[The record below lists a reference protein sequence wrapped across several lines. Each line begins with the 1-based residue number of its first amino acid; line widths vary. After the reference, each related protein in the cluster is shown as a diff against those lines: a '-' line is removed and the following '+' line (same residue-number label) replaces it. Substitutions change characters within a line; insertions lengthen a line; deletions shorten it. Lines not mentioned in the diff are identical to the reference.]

1 MTDAGTT
8 VAAEGT
14 LTGGGAPPSR
24 APSTALRSPWTAVI
38 AVAILLVAVFPVLSD
53 DLYYQNMIILSMVFA
68 IGAVGLNI
76 ITGYAGYISLGQGAF
91 VGLGAYTLGICVTD
105 IGGSPWVWVPVAGLL
120 SGAIAALLGVVAMRA
135 RGHAFV
141 ILTIAFLFLV
151 QLLATNWDELT
162 NGTGGITLPLPTW
175 SVDYQFWPFY
185 YALMGLLAVS
195 LLSSWWIRRNKFGMG
210 LIAIR
215 EDEDKAATVGVS
227 TPTYKILAFASSA
240 VFVGLA
246 GGIYGYYIAFIDP
259 LGMFNILL
267 SVQII
272 LSLLLG
278 GRATLWGPVLGA
290 FIIEWLNETSN
301 NEFGGGNARLLIF
314 GGLLALVVLFLPR
327 GIIPTVDGWI
337 ERWRTRGKAGLA
349 GERLAGIDLDGRAA
363 AATPAATP
371 ATSAKPLLEVSGL
384 ERRFGGVRA
393 VDGASFAVPEGS
405 ITALIGPNGS
415 GKTTLFN
422 LIGGTMAAQ
431 AGEVRFD
438 GQRIDG
444 KPPWRRAH
452 LGLGRTF
459 QITRLFR
466 EMTVLENVVAPL
478 REFHLGLL
486 GANAV
491 SGREAERA
499 EELLDFVGMRKYAD
513 VRASALSFG
522 QQKLVELAQILML
535 DPKLIMLDE
544 PAGGINP
551 TLIERIGEMIRE
563 LNARGKTFLIVEH
576 NMPFVLSLCNP
587 VLVLAR
593 GQTIASGRPDEIQR
607 DPKVLDA
614 YLGEDFR
621 LEQPVG
627 A

>member
-1 MTDAGTT
+1 MTKT
-8 VAAEGT
+8 
-14 LTGGGAPPSR
+14 
-24 APSTALRSPWTAVI
+24 LRSPATALI
-38 AVAILLVAVFPVLSD
+38 AAAVLFVGLFPVLSD
-53 DLYYQNMIILSMVFA
+53 DLYYQNMFILSMVFA

-91 VGLGAYTLGICVTD
+91 IGLGAYTLGICVDD
-105 IGGSPWVWVPVAGLL
+105 IGGSPWVWVPVAGVL
-120 SGAIAALLGVVAMRA
+120 SGAVAALLGVVAMRA

-141 ILTIAFLFLV
+141 ILTIAFLFLL

-162 NGTGGITLPLPTW
+162 NGTGGITPPLPTW
-175 SVDYQFWPFY
+175 SVDYQNWPFY
-185 YALMGLLAVS
+185 YSLMGVLALS
-195 LLSSWWIRRNKFGMG
+195 LLMSWWIRRTKFGMG

-227 TPTYKILAFASSA
+227 TPTYKILAFAASA
-240 VFVGLA
+240 VFVGMA
-246 GGIYGYYIAFIDP
+246 GAIYGYYVAFIDP

-314 GGLLALVVLFLPR
+314 GGLLALVVLFLPQ
-327 GIIPTVDGWI
+327 GIIPTAQSWI

-349 GERLAGIDLDGRAA
+349 GERLSGIDLREREAPQ
-363 AATPAATP
+363 PAPPDA
-371 ATSAKPLLEVSGL
+371 SARPLLQVKGL
-384 ERRFGGVRA
+384 EKRFGGVRA

-415 GKTTLFN
+415 GKTTVFN
-422 LIGGTMAAQ
+422 LIGGTMAPQ
-431 AGEVRFD
+431 AGEVWFD
-438 GQRIDG
+438 GERIDG
-444 KPPWRRAH
+444 KKPWQRAH

-459 QITRLFR
+459 QITRLFPQ
-466 EMTVLENVVAPL
+466 MTVLENVVAPL
-478 REFHLGLL
+478 REFRVGQL
-486 GANAV
+486 GADAV
-491 SGREAERA
+491 SGAEARRA
-499 EELLDFVGMRKYAD
+499 EELLEFVGMRKYRD
-513 VRASALSFG
+513 VPASALSYG
-522 QQKLVELAQILML
+522 QQKLLELAQVLML

-551 TLIERIGEMIRE
+551 TLIERLGEMIRE
-563 LNARGKTFLIVEH
+563 LGARGKTFLIVEH
-576 NMPFVLSLCNP
+576 NMPFVLGLCNP

-593 GQTIASGRPDEIQR
+593 GKTIASGSPDEIQR
-607 DPKVLDA
+607 DPRVLDA

>member
-1 MTDAGTT
+1 MTDASATG
-8 VAAEGT
+8 VADGT
-14 LTGGGAPPSR
+14 LKGGGIPPAPAR
-24 APSTALRSPWTAVI
+24 ANALRSPWTAVA
-38 AVAILLVAVFPVLSD
+38 AVAMLLVALYPVLSD
-53 DLYYQNMIILSMVFA
+53 DLYYQNMFILSMVFA

-76 ITGYAGYISLGQGAF
+76 ITGYAGYVSLGQGAF
-91 VGLGAYTLGICVTD
+91 VGLGAYTVGICVND
-105 IGGSPWVWVPVAGLL
+105 IGGSPWVWVPVAGVLA
-120 SGAIAALLGVVAMRA
+120 GALAALLGVVAMRA
-135 RGHAFV
+135 RGHSFV
-141 ILTIAFLFLV
+141 ILTIAFLFLL

-162 NGTGGITLPLPTW
+162 NGTGGITLPIPTW
-175 SVDYQFWPFY
+175 SVDYQYWPFY
-185 YALMGLLAVS
+185 YALFGLLALS
-195 LLSSWWIRRNKFGMG
+195 LLAAWWIRRTKFGMG

-227 TPTYKILAFASSA
+227 TPTYKILAFAASA
-240 VFVGLA
+240 VFVGMA

-290 FIIEWLNETSN
+290 FVIEWLNETSN
-301 NEFGGGNARLLIF
+301 NEFGGGNTRLLIF
-314 GGLLALVVLFLPR
+314 GGLLSLVVLFLPQ
-327 GIIPTVDGWI
+327 GIIPTANHWI
-337 ERWRTRGKAGLA
+337 ERWRGRGQAGLA
-349 GERLAGIDLDGRAA
+349 GERLAGIDLRERAA
-363 AATPAATP
+363 PPAAAP
-371 ATSAKPLLEVSGL
+371 APSAKPLLEVKGL
-384 ERRFGGVRA
+384 EKRFGGVQA
-393 VDGASFAVPEGS
+393 VDGASFSVPEGS

-415 GKTTLFN
+415 GKTTVFN
-422 LIGGTMAAQ
+422 LIGGTMAPQ
-431 AGEVRFD
+431 AGEVWFD
-438 GQRIDG
+438 GQRIDR

-459 QITRLFR
+459 QITRLFP

-486 GANAV
+486 NANAV
-491 SGREAERA
+491 SGREAARA
-499 EELLDFVGMRKYAD
+499 EELLDFVGMRKYRD
-513 VRASALSFG
+513 VRAAALSFG

-551 TLIERIGEMIRE
+551 TLIDRIGEMIRE

-576 NMPFVLSLCNP
+576 NMPFVLGLCAP

-593 GQTIASGRPDEIQR
+593 GQTISSGTPDEIQR

-621 LEQPVG
+621 LEEPVG

>member
-1 MTDAGTT
+1 MTDAG
-8 VAAEGT
+8 AAAIAEGT
-14 LTGGGAPPSR
+14 LKGGGAPPSR
-24 APSTALRSPWTAVI
+24 SKSNALRSPWTAVI
-38 AVAILLVAVFPVLSD
+38 VAAALLLALFPVLSD
-53 DLYYQNMIILSMVFA
+53 DLYYQNMFILSMVFA

-76 ITGYAGYISLGQGAF
+76 ITGYAGYVSLGQGAF
-91 VGLGAYTLGICVTD
+91 VGLGAYTVGICVSD
-105 IGGSPWVWVPVAGLL
+105 IGGSPWVWVPVAGVLA
-120 SGAIAALLGVVAMRA
+120 GAVAALLGVVAMRA
-135 RGHAFV
+135 RGHSFV

-151 QLLATNWDELT
+151 QLLATNWDGLT
-162 NGTGGITLPLPTW
+162 NGTGGITLPIPTW
-175 SVDYQFWPFY
+175 SVEYQNWPFY
-185 YALMGLLAVS
+185 YVLLGLLAVS
-195 LLSSWWIRRNKFGMG
+195 LLASWWIRRNKFGMG

-227 TPTYKILAFASSA
+227 TPTYKILAFVASA
-240 VFVGLA
+240 VFVGMA
-246 GGIYGYYIAFIDP
+246 GGVYGYYISFIDP

-314 GGLLALVVLFLPR
+314 GGLLALVVLFLPQ
-327 GIIPTVDGWI
+327 GIIPTVGRWI
-337 ERWRTRGKAGLA
+337 ERWRTRGEAGLA
-349 GERLAGIDLDGRAA
+349 GDRLSGLDL
-363 AATPAATP
+363 PARTAPPPEAPVVSDT
-371 ATSAKPLLEVSGL
+371 PLLEVKGL

-393 VDGASFAVPEGS
+393 VDGASFVVPEGS

-415 GKTTLFN
+415 GKTTTFN
-422 LIGGTMAAQ
+422 LIGGTMAPQ
-431 AGEVRFD
+431 AGEVWFD
-438 GQRIDG
+438 GKRIDR

-486 GANAV
+486 NANAV
-491 SGREAERA
+491 SGREAKRA
-499 EELLDFVGMRKYAD
+499 EELLEFVGMRKYLD

-551 TLIERIGEMIRE
+551 TLIERIADMIRE

-576 NMPFVLSLCNP
+576 NMPFVLGLCNP

-593 GQTIASGRPDEIQR
+593 GKTIASGTPDEIQR
-607 DPKVLDA
+607 DPHVLDA

>member
-1 MTDAGTT
+1 MTDAGAAA
-8 VAAEGT
+8 VAEGT
-14 LTGGGAPPSR
+14 LKGGGAPPSR
-24 APSTALRSPWTAVI
+24 APSKALRSPWTAVI
-38 AVAILLVAVFPVLSD
+38 AVAILLVAAFPVLSD

-68 IGAVGLNI
+68 VGAVGLNI

-91 VGLGAYTLGICVTD
+91 IGLGAYTVGICVGD

-120 SGAIAALLGVVAMRA
+120 SGAVAALLGVVAMRA

-162 NGTGGITLPLPTW
+162 NGTGGITLPIPTW
-175 SVDYQFWPFY
+175 SAEYQFWPFY

-195 LLSSWWIRRNKFGMG
+195 LLASWWIRRNKFGMG

-215 EDEDKAATVGVS
+215 EDEDKAATLGVS
-227 TPTYKILAFASSA
+227 TPTYKILAFVASA
-240 VFVGLA
+240 VFVGMA
-246 GGIYGYYIAFIDP
+246 GGVYGYYISFIDP
-259 LGMFNILL
+259 LGMFNILI

-314 GGLLALVVLFLPR
+314 GGLLALVVLFLPQ

-337 ERWRTRGKAGLA
+337 ERWRSRGKAGLA
-349 GERLAGIDLDGRAA
+349 GERLTGIDLGERAA
-363 AATPAATP
+363 PPPAAP
-371 ATSAKPLLEVSGL
+371 AVSARPMLEVNGL

-415 GKTTLFN
+415 GKTTIFN
-422 LIGGTMAAQ
+422 LIGGTMAPQ

-438 GQRIDG
+438 GHRIDG

-478 REFHLGLL
+478 REFHLGQLN
-486 GANAV
+486 ASAV
-491 SGREAERA
+491 SGREARRA
-499 EELLDFVGMRKYAD
+499 EELLDFVGMRKYLD

-576 NMPFVLSLCNP
+576 NMPFVLGLCNP

-593 GQTIASGRPDEIQR
+593 GQTIASGTPDEIQG

-621 LEQPVG
+621 LEHPVG

>member
-1 MTDAGTT
+1 MTDSGTAA
-8 VAAEGT
+8 VAPGT
-14 LTGGGAPPSR
+14 LQGGGTSPSR
-24 APSTALRSPWTAVI
+24 QPSQALRSPWTAVI
-38 AVAILLVAVFPVLSD
+38 VLAAVLLALFPILSD
-53 DLYYQNMIILSMVFA
+53 DLYYQNMFILSMVFA

-91 VGLGAYTLGICVTD
+91 IGLGAYTVGICVGD
-105 IGGSPWVWVPVAGLL
+105 IGGSPWVWVPVAGVLA
-120 SGAIAALLGVVAMRA
+120 GAVAALLGVVAMRA
-135 RGHAFV
+135 RGHSFV

-162 NGTGGITLPLPTW
+162 NGTGGITLPIPTW
-175 SVDYQFWPFY
+175 SAEYQFWPFY

-195 LLSSWWIRRNKFGMG
+195 LLVSWWIRRNKFGMG

-227 TPTYKILAFASSA
+227 TPTYKILAFVASA
-240 VFVGLA
+240 VFVGMA
-246 GGIYGYYIAFIDP
+246 GGVYGYYISFIDP

-267 SVQII
+267 SVQIV

-327 GIIPTVDGWI
+327 GIIPTASEWI
-337 ERWRTRGKAGLA
+337 ERWRNRGKAGLA
-349 GERLAGIDLDGRAA
+349 GERLSGVDLNEREAPPRAA
-363 AATPAATP
+363 APDV
-371 ATSAKPLLEVSGL
+371 SAEPLLEVKNL
-384 ERRFGGVRA
+384 ERRFGGVLA
-393 VDGASFAVPEGS
+393 VDDASFAVPEGS

-415 GKTTLFN
+415 GKTTVFN
-422 LIGGTMAAQ
+422 LIGGTMAPQ
-431 AGEVRFD
+431 AGEVWFD

-478 REFHLGLL
+478 REFHIGLL

-491 SGREAERA
+491 SGREAGRA
-499 EELLDFVGMRKYAD
+499 EELLDFVGMRKYRD
-513 VRASALSFG
+513 VRASALSYG
-522 QQKLVELAQILML
+522 QQKLLELAQILML

-551 TLIERIGEMIRE
+551 TLIDRIGDMIRE
-563 LNARGKTFLIVEH
+563 LNAGGKTFLIVEH
-576 NMPFVLSLCNP
+576 NMPFVLGLCNP

-593 GQTIASGRPDEIQR
+593 GKTIASGTPEEIQR
-607 DPKVLDA
+607 DPQVLDA

-627 A
+627 T

>member
-1 MTDAGTT
+1 MSDAGAAA
-8 VAAEGT
+8 VAEGT
-14 LTGGGAPPSR
+14 LKGGGSPAPR
-24 APSTALRSPWTAVI
+24 ARGKALRSPWTALA
-38 AVAILLVAVFPVLSD
+38 AVATLAVAVYPILSD

-91 VGLGAYTLGICVTD
+91 IGLGAYTVGICVRD
-105 IGGSPWVWVPVAGLL
+105 IGGSPWVWVPVAGVLA
-120 SGAIAALLGVVAMRA
+120 GAVAAALGVVAMRA
-135 RGHAFV
+135 RGHSFV

-151 QLLATNWDELT
+151 QLLATNWDSLT
-162 NGTGGITLPLPTW
+162 NGTGGISMPLPTW
-175 SVDYQFWPFY
+175 SPEYQYWPFY
-185 YALMGLLAVS
+185 YTLMGLLALS
-195 LLSSWWIRRNKFGMG
+195 LVLSWWIRRNKFGMG

-227 TPTYKILAFASSA
+227 TPTYKILAFVASA
-240 VFVGLA
+240 VFVGMA
-246 GGIYGYYIAFIDP
+246 GGVYGYYIAFIDP

-290 FIIEWLNETSN
+290 FMIEWLNETSN
-301 NEFGGGNARLLIF
+301 NEFSGGNARLLIF
-314 GGLLALVVLFLPR
+314 GGLLVLVVLFLPR
-327 GIIPTVDGWI
+327 GVIPTVDGWI
-337 ERWRTRGKAGLA
+337 ERWRARGKAGLA
-349 GERLAGIDLDGRAA
+349 GERLSGIDLREREAPEPVA
-363 AATPAATP
+363 PPAG
-371 ATSAKPLLEVSGL
+371 AKPLLELKGL
-384 ERRFGGVRA
+384 EKRFGGLRA
-393 VDGASFAVPEGS
+393 VDGASFVVPEGS

-415 GKTTLFN
+415 GKTTVFN
-422 LIGGTMAAQ
+422 LVGGTMSAD
-431 AGEVRFD
+431 AGEVWFD

-444 KPPWRRAH
+444 RPPWRRAH

-459 QITRLFR
+459 QIPRLFP

-478 REFHLGLL
+478 REFRVGQL

-491 SGREAERA
+491 SGREAARA
-499 EELLDFVGMRKYAD
+499 EELLEFVGMRKYRD

-563 LNARGKTFLIVEH
+563 LNARGTTFLIVEH
-576 NMPFVLSLCNP
+576 NMPFVLGLCNP
-587 VLVLAR
+587 ILVLAR
-593 GQTIASGRPDEIQR
+593 GETIASGTPDEIQR

-621 LEQPVG
+621 LEQPVE

>member
-1 MTDAGTT
+1 MTDA
-8 VAAEGT
+8 AAIAEGT
-14 LTGGGAPPSR
+14 LKGGGAPPSR
-24 APSTALRSPWTAVI
+24 TPSRALRSPWTILIV
-38 AVAILLVAVFPVLSD
+38 VAALLLAAFPVLSD
-53 DLYYQNMIILSMVFA
+53 DLYYQNMFILSMVFA

-91 VGLGAYTLGICVTD
+91 IGLGAYTVGICVGD

-120 SGAIAALLGVVAMRA
+120 AGAVAALLGVVAMRA
-135 RGHAFV
+135 RGHSFV

-175 SVDYQFWPFY
+175 SVEYQFWPFY
-185 YALMGLLAVS
+185 YSLMGLLAVS
-195 LLSSWWIRRNKFGMG
+195 LLVSWWIRRNKFGMG

-227 TPTYKILAFASSA
+227 TPTYKIFAFAASA
-240 VFVGLA
+240 VFVGMA

-314 GGLLALVVLFLPR
+314 GGLLALVVLFLPQ
-327 GIIPTVDGWI
+327 GIVPTAGGWI
-337 ERWRTRGKAGLA
+337 ERWRNRGKAGLA
-349 GERLAGIDLDGRAA
+349 GERLTGIDLRERKAPERAA
-363 AATPAATP
+363 PAA
-371 ATSAKPLLEVSGL
+371 SAAPLLEVKGL
-384 ERRFGGVRA
+384 EKRFGGVQA
-393 VDGASFAVPEGS
+393 VDGASFTVPEGS

-415 GKTTLFN
+415 GKTTVFN
-422 LIGGTMAAQ
+422 LIGGTMAPD
-431 AGEVRFD
+431 AGEVWFD

-444 KPPWRRAH
+444 KPPWKRAH

-459 QITRLFR
+459 QITRLFH

-478 REFHLGLL
+478 SEFHIGQL

-491 SGREAERA
+491 SGREAVRA
-499 EELLDFVGMRKYAD
+499 EELLEFVGMRKYRD
-513 VRASALSFG
+513 VRASALSYG

-551 TLIERIGEMIRE
+551 TLIDRIGEMIRE

-576 NMPFVLSLCNP
+576 NMPFVLGLCSP

-593 GQTIASGRPDEIQR
+593 GGTIARGTPEEIQR
-607 DPKVLDA
+607 DPNVLDA

-627 A
+627 T

>member
-1 MTDAGTT
+1 MTDAGATA
-8 VAAEGT
+8 VAEGT
-14 LTGGGAPPSR
+14 LKGGGAPPSS
-24 APSTALRSPWTAVI
+24 APSKALRSPWTAVI
-38 AVAILLVAVFPVLSD
+38 VLAILLLGLFPVLSD

-91 VGLGAYTLGICVTD
+91 IGLGAYTLGICVTD
-105 IGGSPWVWVPVAGLL
+105 IGGSPWVWVPVAGVLA
-120 SGAIAALLGVVAMRA
+120 GAVAALLGVVAMRA

-141 ILTIAFLFLV
+141 ILTIAFLFLL

-162 NGTGGITLPLPTW
+162 NGTGGITPPLPTW
-175 SVDYQFWPFY
+175 SVDYQNWPFY
-185 YALMGLLAVS
+185 YSLMGILGVS
-195 LLSSWWIRRNKFGMG
+195 LLMSWWIRRTKFGMG
-210 LIAIR
+210 LISIR

-227 TPTYKILAFASSA
+227 TPTYKILAFAASA
-240 VFVGLA
+240 VFVGMA
-246 GGIYGYYIAFIDP
+246 GAVYGYYIAFIDP

-314 GGLLALVVLFLPR
+314 GGLLALVVLFLPQ
-327 GIIPTVDGWI
+327 GIIPTANRWI
-337 ERWRTRGKAGLA
+337 ERWRSRGKAGLA
-349 GERLAGIDLDGRAA
+349 GERLTGIDLEERAA
-363 AATPAATP
+363 PAPVAPP
-371 ATSAKPLLEVSGL
+371 ADAKPLLEVKGL
-384 ERRFGGVRA
+384 EKRFGGVRA

-415 GKTTLFN
+415 GKTTVFN
-422 LIGGTMAAQ
+422 LIGGTMAPQ
-431 AGEVRFD
+431 AGEVWFD
-438 GQRIDG
+438 GQRIDR
-444 KPPWRRAH
+444 KPPWQRAH

-478 REFHLGLL
+478 RGFHLGLL
-486 GANAV
+486 GADAV
-491 SGREAERA
+491 SGREARRA
-499 EELLDFVGMRKYAD
+499 EELLDFVGMRKYRD
-513 VRASALSFG
+513 VRASALSYG

-551 TLIERIGEMIRE
+551 TLIARIGEMIRE
-563 LNARGKTFLIVEH
+563 LNGRGKTFLIVEH
-576 NMPFVLSLCNP
+576 NMPFVLGLCSP

-593 GQTIASGRPDEIQR
+593 GQTIASGSADEIQR

-621 LEQPVG
+621 LEQPVR